1 MTELCITPIFGIMGA
16 VDVDFNID
24 PLQIFLLYP
33 GIVLGMTVVVT
44 WITGLYTKSIK
55 SSDTANI
62 E

>member
-1 MTELCITPIFGIMGA
+1 
-16 VDVDFNID
+16 VDVEYNID

-33 GIVLGMTVVVT
+33 GAILVMTVLVAWLT
-44 WITGLYTKSIK
+44 ALYTKSIK